1 MNGEARGRRRS
12 GSLYRN
18 GEAFTTQI
26 RGDIRGKLHAETI
39 IVGGGVIGCAIA
51 YELASRGKEVIL
63 IERARIASETSS
75 AAAGMLAADSETFHT
90 TVMSKLAY
98 ESRKRLHQQKEQ
110 LELLS
115 GIEIGL
121 QQSGF
126 ITPFRNEAEM
136 KTYSDS
142 RRSTVLPTE
151 QIWWDHSKL
160 QREAP
165 WISKETFGA
174 LYRASESELLPV
186 NLARAYAGAAQTM
199 GAKVIEGVQ
208 NVSLIADSSGIQ
220 GVETS
225 IGRLTCKHV
234 VVAAGLQGG
243 EMLKQVGL
251 NLPTLPVKG
260 EIAAIQFP
268 KHDADYRPDKTV
280 YADNV
285 YIVPKANGEVWIG
298 ATSLPGRS
306 DREVTVEGIQKLLAS
321 AAGWVPGIQQAQF
334 IRAWAGVRPSTPDG
348 LPYLGASKSIPGLYT
363 AFGHYRNG
371 ILLSAITGS
380 LMADLMAGHSS
391 EELGIDELR
400 PERLSRKEIMQ

>member
-1 MNGEARGRRRS
+1 MSREARGRRRS

-18 GEAFTTQI
+18 GAACTTQI
-26 RGDIRGKLHAETI
+26 RGEIRGKLHAETI
-39 IVGGGVIGCAIA
+39 VVGGGVIGCAIA

-90 TVMSKLAY
+90 TVMSMLAY

-136 KTYSDS
+136 KKYSDS

-243 EMLKQVGL
+243 EILKQVGL

-260 EIAAIQFP
+260 EIAAIQFA

-348 LPYLGASKSIPGLYT
+348 LPYLGACKCVPGLYT

-380 LMADLMAGHSS
+380 LMADLIAGHSS

>member
-1 MNGEARGRRRS
+1 MRGEARGPRRS

-18 GEAFTTQI
+18 AAAFTAQL
-26 RGDIRGKLHAETI
+26 RGEFRGKLHAETI
-39 IVGGGVIGCAIA
+39 VVGGGVIGCAIA

-63 IERARIASETSS
+63 IERARIAGETSS
-75 AAAGMLAADSETFHT
+75 AAAGMLAANSETFHT
-90 TVMSKLAY
+90 TLMSKLAY

-110 LELLS
+110 LQRLS

-121 QQSGF
+121 QQNGF
-126 ITPFRNEAEM
+126 ITPFRNEDEM
-136 KTYSDS
+136 KRYCNT
-142 RRSTVLPTE
+142 RRSTDLLTE
-151 QIWWDHSKL
+151 QMWWDHSNL

-186 NLARAYAGAAQTM
+186 NLAHAYAGAAQTM

-208 NVSLIADSSGIQ
+208 NVSLSADSSGIQ
-220 GVETS
+220 AVETS
-225 IGRLTCKHV
+225 IGRLTCKQV

-243 EMLKQVGL
+243 EILKQVGL
-251 NLPTLPVKG
+251 HLPTLPVKG
-260 EIAAIQFP
+260 EIAAIQYA

-285 YIVPKANGEVWIG
+285 YIVPKVNGEVWIG
-298 ATSLPGRS
+298 ATSLPGHS
-306 DREVTVEGIQKLLAS
+306 DRDVTVEGIQKLLAS
-321 AAGWVPGIQQAQF
+321 AANWVPGIQQAQF

-348 LPYLGASKSIPGLYT
+348 LPYLGACKSIPGLYT

-380 LMADLMAGHSS
+380 LTADLMDGHSS
-391 EELGIDELR
+391 EELGIDELS

>member
-1 MNGEARGRRRS
+1 MSGEARGRRRS

-18 GEAFTTQI
+18 GAAFTTQI
-26 RGDIRGKLHAETI
+26 GEEIRGKLHAETI
-39 IVGGGVIGCAIA
+39 VVGGGVIGCAIA

-63 IERARIASETSS
+63 IERTRIASETSS
-75 AAAGMLAADSETFHT
+75 AAAGMLAADSESFHT
-90 TVMSKLAY
+90 TLMSKLAY

-110 LELLS
+110 LQRLS

-121 QQSGF
+121 QQNGF
-126 ITPFRNEAEM
+126 ITPFRNEDEM
-136 KTYSDS
+136 IKYSET
-142 RRSTVLPTE
+142 RTSTDLLTQ
-151 QIWWDHSKL
+151 QIWWDHSNL

-165 WISKETFGA
+165 WISKETFGG

-186 NLARAYAGAAQTM
+186 NLARAYARAAQTM
-199 GAKVIEGVQ
+199 GAKVFEGVQ
-208 NVSLIADSSGIQ
+208 NVSLTANSSGIQ

-260 EIAAIQFP
+260 EIAAIQYA

-298 ATSLPGRS
+298 ATSFPGRS
-306 DREVTVEGIQKLLAS
+306 DRDVTVGGIQKLLAS

-334 IRAWAGVRPSTPDG
+334 IRAWAGVRPATPDG
-348 LPYLGASKSIPGLYT
+348 LPYLGAYKSIPGLYA

-380 LMADLMAGHSS
+380 LMADLIAGHSS
-391 EELGIDELR
+391 EELGIDELS

>member
-1 MNGEARGRRRS
+1 MSGEVRGLRRS

-18 GEAFTTQI
+18 GTAFASQI
-26 RGDIRGKLHAETI
+26 RGEIRGKLHAETI
-39 IVGGGVIGCAIA
+39 VVGGGVIGCAIA

-63 IERARIASETSS
+63 IECSRIASETSC
-75 AAAGMLAADSETFHT
+75 AAAGMLAADSEAFHT

-98 ESRKRLHQQKEQ
+98 ESRNLLLQQKEQ
-110 LELLS
+110 LQRLS

-121 QQSGF
+121 QQTGF
-126 ITPFRNEAEM
+126 VTPFRNEDEM
-136 KTYSDS
+136 KKYSES
-142 RRSTVLPTE
+142 RSVHPLTE
-151 QIWWDHSKL
+151 QIWWDYTNLH
-160 QREAP
+160 REAP
-165 WISKETFGA
+165 WISKETYGA

-208 NVSLIADSSGIQ
+208 DVSLTVDSSGIQ

-225 IGRLTCKHV
+225 IGRLMCKHV

-243 EMLKQVGL
+243 EMFKQVGL

-260 EIAAIQFP
+260 EIAAIQYA

-306 DREVTVEGIQKLLAS
+306 DRDVTVGGIQKLLAS
-321 AAGWVPGIQQAQF
+321 AVGWVPGIQQAQF
-334 IRAWAGVRPSTPDG
+334 IRAWAGVRPATPDG
-348 LPYLGASKSIPGLYT
+348 LPYLGACKSIPGLYA

-380 LMADLMAGHSS
+380 LMADLIAGHSS
-391 EELGIDELR
+391 EELGIDELS